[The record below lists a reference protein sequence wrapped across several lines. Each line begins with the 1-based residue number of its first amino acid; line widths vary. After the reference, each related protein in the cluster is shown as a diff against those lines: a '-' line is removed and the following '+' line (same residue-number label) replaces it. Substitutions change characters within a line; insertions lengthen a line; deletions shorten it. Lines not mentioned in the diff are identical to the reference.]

1 LTPALTVADLTRA
14 ALGLVPTVADLTRA
28 ALGLVPTVADLTHAA
43 QALVPIVADLIP
55 APTSRVLVV
64 RVRGRVAVHLTVIMP
79 PAAPSAVDPTFIAM
93 APKLH
98 VGSRLFITTISMS
111 LRLISR
117 ISTLAASSLNL
128 TPRISTT
135 PRRDLSHISSPMA
148 GMVMR
153 PRVISRIPTPITK
166 RRTLTTKTLTL
177 STTKPTL
184 KTTGS
189 TLITRFPRLA
199 RRIRVLVG
207 LHPPLGT
214 AAARAP
220 LMAKAS
226 ASRRFC
232 RVRVSRRVARRRIGF
247 APAASPSTAN
257 PPCSARGCRTLIKY
271 A

>member
-1 LTPALTVADLTRA
+1 MVGLTHAELTPAL
-14 ALGLVPTVADLTRA
+14 TVADLTRA

-64 RVRGRVAVHLTVIMP
+64 RVRGRVALHLTVIMP
-79 PAAPSAVDPTFIAM
+79 PAARSAVDPTFIAM

-135 PRRDLSHISSPMA
+135 PRRDLSHISSPMVL
-148 GMVMR
+148 MVMR

-166 RRTLTTKTLTL
+166 RR
-177 STTKPTL
+177 
-184 KTTGS
+184 
-189 TLITRFPRLA
+189 
-199 RRIRVLVG
+199 IRMLVG
-207 LHPPLGT
+207 LRPPLGA
-214 AAARAP
+214 AAARAA

-232 RVRVSRRVARRRIGF
+232 RARVSRRVAKRRIGF